1 MNKLARARV
10 LRRPRFTGRLQGLSL
25 WSPSVWVIAL
35 VIAAPILTVV
45 ASLFIPAGEVWA
57 HLSSTVL
64 PRYIQNSLWLM
75 LGVGAGVS
83 VIGVGTAWLVTMCSF
98 KGRGWLEWAL
108 LLPMAFPA
116 YILAYTYTDYLQFSG
131 PLQTMLRDTFGWGA
145 RDYWFP
151 QIRSLGGAIYLL
163 TLALYPYVYLL
174 ARSAFLEQS
183 KTMLEAGQCL
193 RVNAW
198 QSFVRVSLPLA
209 RPAIVAGVA
218 LALMET
224 LSDFGT
230 VDYFG
235 IQTFTTGIYRTWFG
249 LGERLAA
256 SQLAAWLL
264 MFVLVLLVLERLSR
278 NAWQHAARL
287 KRSLP
292 NPYTLQGG
300 RAVLAFLA
308 AALPIILGFVLPAVL
323 LLEMAAGRSFDADTW
338 SYARNSLTLA
348 SISAWLAVVL
358 ALALAYGVRVRPRPL
373 TRLAAQVASV
383 GYAVPG
389 SVIAVSILISLGW
402 LDSRLDAV
410 MGTGLLLS
418 GTMFGLVYAYLVRF
432 LTAAFNTVEAG
443 LKNVTQS
450 MDAAARSLG
459 ENTWGSLFRVHIP
472 LLRGHL
478 FTALLLVFVD
488 VMKELPATLIVRP
501 FNLDTLAV
509 RVYRLAS
516 DERLAEAAGGA
527 LVIVLVG
534 VLPVIFL
541 SMAMTRG
548 RRS

>member
-1 MNKLARARV
+1 MNKLARARILKRPRP
-10 LRRPRFTGRLQGLSL
+10 LRRLRGLSL
-25 WSPSVWVIAL
+25 WSPSVIIIAVL
-35 VIAAPILTVV
+35 IAAPILTVV

-83 VIGVGTAWLVTMCSF
+83 VIGVGAAWLVTMCQF
-98 KGRGWLEWAL
+98 PGRRMLEWAL

-131 PLQTMLRDTFGWGA
+131 PLQTTLRELFGWGA

-151 QIRSLGGAIYLL
+151 QIRSLGGAVYLL
-163 TLALYPYVYLL
+163 ILALYPYVYLL

-193 RVNAW
+193 RIGAW
-198 QSFVRVSLPLA
+198 QSFLRVSLPLA

-218 LALMET
+218 LVLMET

-235 IQTFTTGIYRTWFG
+235 LQTFTTGIYRTWFG

-264 MFVLVLLVLERLSR
+264 MFVLVLLLLERLSR

-287 KRSLP
+287 KKSLP
-292 NPYTLQGG
+292 QPYLLKGW
-300 RAVLAFLA
+300 RAALAFIA
-308 AALPIILGFVLPAVL
+308 TALPVILGFILPGIL
-323 LLEMAAGRSFDADTW
+323 LVEMASGRSFDADILG
-338 SYARNSLTLA
+338 YARNSLLLA
-348 SISAWLAVVL
+348 SVSAGLAVVL
-358 ALALAYGVRVRPRPL
+358 AIVLAYGVRVRPRRI
-373 TRLAAQVASV
+373 TRVAAQVASV

-402 LDSRLDAV
+402 LDGRLDAV
-410 MGTGLLLS
+410 IGTGLLLS

-459 ENTWGSLFRVHIP
+459 ESTWGSLFRVHIP
-472 LLRGHL
+472 LLRGSL

-516 DERLAEAAGGA
+516 DERLAEAAGGSLA
-527 LVIVLVG
+527 IVLVG

-541 SMAMTRG
+541 SIAMTKRKN
-548 RRS
+548 